1 MDSHAASPTVHAPIY
16 DPARHE
22 SQVMALFIDDAA
34 AEQALWAVV
43 NAGVARERVEVMAD
57 GAALHEGIRHP
68 VQDLF
73 VPEDDY
79 HDYHHALGRGHAMVI
94 VRPHS
99 IEERDAAV
107 WALEDASPMDLE
119 LHGRKW
125 RGQSTLPTLGP
136 RINHANVSR
145 ADMHNRAIGGH
156 DEVILDMTGQ
166 KMTVRMMS
174 DTDMADAAFAPVLQT
189 VERPAPLAP
198 SAPARTTPIRGTT
211 YTYGVPAD
219 VVNRMTPEE
228 QVLAQSPMQSPR
240 RDTFLKEVGSHT
252 QLGWRDRPPH
262 AVQVRSYV
270 SERPSEFRE
279 VDIHS

>member
-1 MDSHAASPTVHAPIY
+1 MDSHAASPRVHAPFY

-22 SQVMALFIDDAA
+22 SQVMALFTDDAA

-57 GAALHEGIRHP
+57 GAALHEGVRHP

-79 HDYHHALGRGHAMVI
+79 HDYHHALGRGHAMVV

-99 IEERDAAV
+99 VEERDAAV
-107 WALEDASPMDLE
+107 WALEYASPMDLE

-125 RGQSTLPTLGP
+125 RGQSTVRTSGP

-189 VERPAPLAP
+189 VERPIPLAP
-198 SAPARTTPIRGTT
+198 PAPARSTPIRRTT
-211 YTYGVPAD
+211 YTYGIPAD

-262 AVQVRSYV
+262 AVRVRSYV
-270 SERPSEFRE
+270 SERPSEFHE

>member
-1 MDSHAASPTVHAPIY
+1 MDPHAGPSAAQESGY

-22 SQVMALFIDDAA
+22 SQIMALFANDAT
-34 AEQALWAVV
+34 AEQARVAVV
-43 NAGVARERVEVMAD
+43 AAGVASERVEIMAD
-57 GAALHEGIRHP
+57 GAALHEGVRHP

-94 VRPHS
+94 VRPGS
-99 IEERDAAV
+99 AEERNAAV
-107 WALEDASPMDLE
+107 WALENSSPMDLE

-125 RGQSTLPTLGP
+125 RGLSTLPQP
-136 RINHANVSR
+136 RLEINHTNVSR
-145 ADMHNRAIGGH
+145 ADMHGRAVGGR

-166 KMTVRMMS
+166 KMTVRVMS
-174 DTDMADAAFAPVLQT
+174 ETDMAQAPFAPVM
-189 VERPAPLAP
+189 VPARRPVPLAP
-198 SAPARTTPIRGTT
+198 PAPKREAAIRGTT

-228 QVLAQSPMQSPR
+228 QVMAQSPIQSPR
-240 RDTFLKEVGSHT
+240 RDTFLKAVGSHT
-252 QLGWRDRPPH
+252 QMGWRDRPPH
-262 AVQVRSYV
+262 AKHVRSYV
-270 SERPSEFRE
+270 SERPSEFHE